1 MITISFE
8 NEELHDICVDLER
21 AEQLL
26 GTVSAGA
33 LVNFISEANAF
44 ENVGELMDFLQDE
57 IEVSVH
63 GSLSVAI
70 GSDCRAI
77 LVVVGKRFDRS
88 ADEQILWASVTRLKL
103 TEISR
108 RP

>member
-1 MITISFE
+1 LINISFE
-8 NEELHDICVDLER
+8 SEELRDVCVDLER

-26 GTVSAGA
+26 GSVGAGA

-44 ENVGELMDFLQDE
+44 ENVGELMDLLHGD

-70 GSDCRAI
+70 GSSYRAI
-77 LVVVGKRFDRS
+77 LVVVGKRFDRGV
-88 ADEQILWASVTRLKL
+88 DEQIVWASVTRLKL

-108 RP
+108 RL